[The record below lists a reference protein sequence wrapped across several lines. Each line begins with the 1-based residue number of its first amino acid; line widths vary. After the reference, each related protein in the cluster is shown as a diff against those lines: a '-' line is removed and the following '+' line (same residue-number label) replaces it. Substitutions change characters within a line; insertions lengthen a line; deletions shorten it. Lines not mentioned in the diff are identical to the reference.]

1 MLALDYATRVICAM
15 LSKWDESPRVD
26 CFQNGTG
33 SPADVWAQVQW
44 GHTLVRESPSGV
56 LQGAHPPSYWPECS
70 GAHMLVRKREFL
82 WSTAEIVWYYQNGSL
97 NNHYHALHFNL

>member
-26 CFQNGTG
+26 CFQNGMG

-56 LQGAHPPSYWPECS
+56 RSPAVVLARVQWGPYVSEKERVPLEYCIDSLVLPEWFS
-70 GAHMLVRKREFL
+70 
-82 WSTAEIVWYYQNGSL
+82 Q
-97 NNHYHALHFNL
+97 